1 MSTLLETNSPSV
13 EGQKKGYRYRIY
25 PTDEQKVLLAQTFG
39 CCRHIWNCC
48 LDYAIKAWEA
58 HKTNPMMQKPNVSGF
73 GFTAAIAQIKQDPE
87 KQWLNNVTS
96 VALQQTGLD
105 LGRAFLGLFKG
116 RTKYPQFKKKSNHQ
130 SFRLL
135 NNAFSLKGSDFY
147 IAKCKTPIKVKWSR
161 ALPSQPT
168 SVTISMTP
176 SGKYYVSF
184 ICEYSPVQTSGT
196 GTEGIDLGIKDLAFL
211 ASGEAISNPKY
222 YIKAQ
227 KQLKKLQRRLAKKT
241 KGSKNRNKARIKV
254 AKLYEKISNQR
265 LDYIHKLTTRLVRE
279 NQTLCIE
286 DLNVSGMSKNR
297 KLAKHVLDAS
307 FATIRNIL
315 SYKVRDSQHCNLVIV
330 DRFYPSTQ
338 LCSACNRKPSVKITL
353 RIRSWQCEYCPT
365 VHGRDQNAASNL
377 MLVAKRV
384 ESLPETKGKKGCI
397 ILAAEAAMAY

>member
-13 EGQKKGYRYRIY
+13 EGPKKGYRYRIY
-25 PTDEQKVLLAQTFG
+25 PSDEQKVLLAQTFG

-48 LDYAIKAWEA
+48 LDYAIQAWEA

-73 GFTAAIAQIKQDPE
+73 GFVNAIVQIRQDPE
-87 KQWLNNVTS
+87 KPWLKDVSST
-96 VALQQTGLD
+96 ALQQTGLD
-105 LGRAFLGLFKG
+105 LGKAFLGLFKG

-130 SFRLL
+130 SFRLM
-135 NNAFSLKGSDFY
+135 NNSFSLSGKEFY

-161 ALPSQPT
+161 ALPSAPS

-176 SGKYYVSF
+176 SGKYYASF
-184 ICEYSPVQTSGT
+184 VCEYFPVPTNGT
-196 GTEGIDLGIKDLAFL
+196 GVEGIDLGIKDLAFL
-211 ASGEAISNPKY
+211 ASGEAIENPKY

-227 KQLKKLQRRLAKKT
+227 KQLKKLQRRHSKAKKG
-241 KGSKNRNKARIKV
+241 GSNRNKLRLKIARLHEYV
-254 AKLYEKISNQR
+254 SNCR

-297 KLAKHVLDAS
+297 RLAKHVLDAS
-307 FATIRNIL
+307 FATIRTML

-338 LCSACNRKPSVKITL
+338 LCSACNRKPSTKITL
-353 RIRSWQCEYCPT
+353 RIRSWQCEYCHT

-397 ILAAEAAMAY
+397 ILADEAAMAY

>member
-1 MSTLLETNSPSV
+1 MSTLLETTRPSV

-25 PTDEQKVLLAQTFG
+25 PSDEQKVLLAQTFG

-73 GFTAAIAQIKQDPE
+73 GFANAITQIKQDPE
-87 KQWLNNVTS
+87 KPWLNDVTA

-116 RTKYPQFKKKSNHQ
+116 RTKYPKFKKKSNHQ

-135 NNAFSLKGSDFY
+135 TNAFSLKDSGFY

-161 ALPSQPT
+161 ALPSSPT

-176 SGKYYVSF
+176 SGKYYASF
-184 ICEYSPVQTSGT
+184 ICSYTPVPTAGT

-211 ASGEAISNPKY
+211 ASGEAIGNPKY
-222 YIKAQ
+222 FVKAQ
-227 KQLKKLQRRLAKKT
+227 KQLKKLQRRLSKKE
-241 KGSKNRNKARIKV
+241 KGSKNRTKARLKV
-254 AKLYEKISNQR
+254 AKLHEYVSSCR

-297 KLAKHVLDAS
+297 KLAKHILDAS
-307 FATIRNIL
+307 FATVRTML
-315 SYKVRDSQHCNLVIV
+315 QYKVRDSQHCNLVIV

-338 LCSACNRKPSVKITL
+338 LCSACNQKPSVKIAL
-353 RIRSWQCEYCPT
+353 RVRDWQCEYCGKT
-365 VHGRDQNAASNL
+365 HGRDQNAASNL
-377 MLVAKRV
+377 MLVAKRM
-384 ESLPETKGKKGCI
+384 EPFMKDKKGHVF
-397 ILAAEAAMAY
+397 LADEAAMAY